1 MKRLFDIVC
10 SSMGLLLL
18 LPLVLIVSVVILV
31 TDGRPVLF
39 SQMRVGYRGKL
50 FRMWKFRTMV
60 RDAEKIGKQLTVGG
74 DSRITRVGYCLR
86 KFKLDELPQLYNVLV
101 GEMSL
106 VGPRPEVQRY
116 VDFYT
121 ADQRRVLEL
130 VPGITDPASIRYC
143 DEATILAS
151 SAEPEATYVRE
162 IMPHKVALNLEYS
175 QRRGFFRDLMVL
187 LATIVRIFSWRKR
200 PLVLL

>member
-1 MKRLFDIVC
+1 
-10 SSMGLLLL
+10 
-18 LPLVLIVSVVILV
+18 
-31 TDGRPVLF
+31 
-39 SQMRVGYRGKL
+39 
-50 FRMWKFRTMV
+50 MV
-60 RDAEKIGKQLTVGG
+60 RDAERIGKQLTVGG
-74 DSRITRVGYCLR
+74 DSRITRVGYWLR

-106 VGPRPEVQRY
+106 VGPRPEVPHY

-130 VPGITDPASIRYC
+130 IPGITDPASIRYC

-151 SAEPEATYVRE
+151 SAEPEVTYVRE

-175 QRRGFFRDLMVL
+175 QRRGFFRDLTVL
-187 LATIVRIFSWRKR
+187 LGTIVRIFSWRKR